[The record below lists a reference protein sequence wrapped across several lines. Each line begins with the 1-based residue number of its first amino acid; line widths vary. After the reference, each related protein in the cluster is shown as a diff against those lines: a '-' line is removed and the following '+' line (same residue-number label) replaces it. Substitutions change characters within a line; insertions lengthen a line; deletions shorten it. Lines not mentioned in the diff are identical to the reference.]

1 MDKYLNSAKM
11 AFKSMLANRLR
22 TALTMLGIV
31 IGVASVI
38 VVYSAGEG
46 IYDLL
51 LSQVESFGTNIIET
65 EIKVPSNKKGGEA
78 ETDNAMSLASGVQI
92 TTLKI
97 EDLEDIKKLSNVSG
111 GYAGVMSQ
119 DWVSYGGEIKRAF
132 LFGASADYINIDRGE
147 LEAGRFFSEAEDK
160 SLAQVAVLGSKVKDD
175 LFGDSDAIG
184 RFITVHK
191 SKYQVIGVMEER
203 GGSFGMN
210 FDDYVFLPLRTL
222 QKRIMGID
230 HVMYMVH
237 QLYDPNRAD
246 ETAAEARE
254 ILRDNHEIS
263 DPAKDD
269 FRVVT
274 MDEMMDM
281 LNTITGALTILLL
294 AIIIISLIVGGVG
307 ILNVMHVTVT
317 ERTSEIG
324 LRKAVG
330 AKYRDIIRQFLT
342 ESVVITL
349 CGGLLGIIV
358 GVLVSY
364 GLAIGARRFGLD
376 WHFSVPLKAFIVSL
390 LFSSAFGIIFG
401 LGPAKRAARLDPV
414 EAMRKE

>member
-1 MDKYLNSAKM
+1 M
-11 AFKSMLANRLR
+11 ALKSMLANKLR

-46 IYDLL
+46 IYKLL
-51 LSQVESFGTNIIET
+51 LSQIESFGTNIIQT
-65 EIKVPSNKKGGEA
+65 EIKVPSNKKGGGA

-92 TTLKI
+92 TTLKMKDV
-97 EDLEDIKKLSNVSG
+97 EDVGKISNVAG
-111 GYAGVMSQ
+111 GYGAVMSQ
-119 DWVSYGGEIKRAF
+119 DRVSYAGEIKRAF
-132 LFGASADYINIDRGE
+132 LFGVGASYIDIDRGE
-147 LEAGRFFSEAEDK
+147 VMSGRFFSEAEDK
-160 SLAQVAVLGSKVKDD
+160 SLATVVVLGSKIKED
-175 LFGDSDAIG
+175 LFGDADAIG

-191 SKYQVIGVMEER
+191 GKYQVIGVMKER
-203 GGSFGMN
+203 GDSFGMT
-210 FDDYVFLPLRTL
+210 FDDYVYLPLRTL

-230 HVMYMVH
+230 HILYMIH
-237 QLYDPNRAD
+237 ELYDPARAD

-254 ILRDNHEIS
+254 IIRDNHDIS
-263 DPAKDD
+263 NPDRDD
-269 FRVVT
+269 FRVTT
-274 MDEMMDM
+274 MDEMMDI
-281 LNTITGALTILLL
+281 LDTITGALTILLL

-317 ERTSEIG
+317 ERTAEIG

-330 AKYRDIIRQFLT
+330 ANYRDIIRQFLT

-349 CGGLLGIIV
+349 SGGVIGIMV
-358 GVLVSY
+358 GVLISF
-364 GLAIGARRFGLD
+364 GLALGARRFGLD
-376 WHFSVPLKAFIVSL
+376 WQFAVPLEAFIVSL